1 MLIVNTAVRRQA
13 EEDVLAPLCFLSAG
27 DMRLNLNP
35 PSLRPGRISLSS
47 LFTFHI
53 YLMELRPCGALCV
66 HVHLEFVCGE
76 ETHLPSL

>member
-13 EEDVLAPLCFLSAG
+13 EEDVLSPLCFLSAG
-27 DMRLNLNP
+27 NMLLNLNP
-35 PSLRPGRISLSS
+35 SSLRPGCISLS

-53 YLMELRPCGALCV
+53 YLMELRLCGVLCV

-76 ETHLPSL
+76 

>member
-13 EEDVLAPLCFLSAG
+13 EEDVLSPLCCLSAG
-27 DMRLNLNP
+27 HMRLNLNP

-53 YLMELRPCGALCV
+53 YLMELRLCGVLCV
-66 HVHLEFVCGE
+66 HVHLESVCGD
-76 ETHLPSL
+76 